1 MARKKTK
8 YQKKSFES
16 DGRSDDVSA
25 NLYLSMLTNEKWL
38 ALSKSQ
44 QVLYLYCKLQHYSEK
59 RKPQTFDNSLST
71 QEQSVC
77 FTMNRQK
84 WLNEYHLYGA
94 GGADCFTRDM
104 KTLINNGFIEIVENG
119 KITRTKSIYKFSDKW
134 HTLPNTES
142 IPVKTTL
149 PLTSSDGYL
158 YVVKLD
164 SAYKIGISKNPKQRL
179 KEFTLLPYKLE
190 TIVCEK
196 VYDYAQ
202 LEAELHLF
210 FSDKHMRGEWYKL
223 EESDITKIKNI
234 VAMRK
239 V

>member
-1 MARKKTK
+1 MKKELRERYKPKNYEVTTN
-8 YQKKSFES
+8 KKQQYVRIFETM
-16 DGRSDDVSA
+16 
-25 NLYLSMLTNEKWL
+25 LMHPKILQLSGNAK
-38 ALSKSQ
+38 A
-44 QVLYLYCKLQHYSEK
+44 LYLYMKLWAQKSREFYQTGEFTYSIALAEK
-59 RKPQTFDNSLST
+59 VLNVSKPTAVKTIEELVNSGVIERT
-71 QEQSVC
+71 NNAKY
-77 FTMNRQK
+77 T
-84 WLNEYHLYGA
+84 
-94 GGADCFTRDM
+94 
-104 KTLINNGFIEIVENG
+104 KTIA
-119 KITRTKSIYKFSDKW
+119 KFRFNDKW
-134 HTLPNTES
+134 YSDSEIAPNKQK
-142 IPVKTTL
+142 VKSTKTIDDG
-149 PLTSSDGYL
+149 TGYL

-190 TIVCEK
+190 PIVCEK